1 MSNTWKLKQIYEHIT
16 DRKSIEELE
25 LNNTK
30 LRKNLL
36 DNELELQVWLRRFHL
51 FNSKSQK
58 TYKNFWSM
66 EQRIPITLCVLFGLQ
81 KSSPRVALYREA
93 SERILDM
100 EIDEG
105 ALTIQNT

>member
-1 MSNTWKLKQIYEHIT
+1 
-16 DRKSIEELE
+16 
-25 LNNTK
+25 
-30 LRKNLL
+30 
-36 DNELELQVWLRRFHL
+36 
-51 FNSKSQK
+51 
-58 TYKNFWSM
+58 M